1 MKPLDEIQREFFS
14 ALQLPLRGTSRKS
27 TELAPCDEGHSAG
40 FLATADRLMKATAT
54 LSSAERLELYHR
66 QYWFRVLDSVA
77 EDFPVLQKMAGDEK
91 FWELMEAY
99 LQSCPSGS
107 YTLRHLGR
115 SMASFVAGWE
125 GLDESR
131 RRWFSAL
138 AEIEYAAMEVYEA
151 AEREALPPERIAT
164 EVLELQ
170 PHVRL
175 MAFPV
180 AADRCFEW
188 EAFTPEEESPVR
200 LAVWRGVDGRARR
213 VRLEAVEFVLLE
225 RLKEGRSLEEL
236 FADPVEPEPTAEEV
250 QQWFSEWQS
259 RGWITARGSEVIEL
273 APQGDDWSGV
283 DKMGSQARAME
294 D

>member
-77 EDFPVLQKMAGDEK
+77 EEFPVLQKMAGDEK

-115 SMASFVAGWE
+115 SMASFVAGWD
-125 GLDESR
+125 GLDETR

-188 EAFTPEEESPVR
+188 EAFTPEEESP
-200 LAVWRGVDGRARR
+200 